1 MRKKLLLGILILLLF
16 FPLSKS
22 IEEIPTFSIIK
33 NQKEKAI
40 ATISIKKIKLKQ
52 PLYKINSPNNT
63 IEKNV
68 TILKESILP
77 EKENSIVFLAAHS
90 GTGKI
95 AYFDKLNLLQIN
107 DEIIF
112 TYQNK
117 KYKYQIIEIWE
128 EKKTGYININKT
140 KEKQLV
146 LTTCSPTNKNNQL
159 IINSIQKESLT

>member
-1 MRKKLLLGILILLLF
+1 MKTRLLLSLLLLLIIL
-16 FPLSKS
+16 PLSIS
-22 IEEIPTFSIIK
+22 IEEIPSFSIIK
-33 NQKEKAI
+33 EQEKSI
-40 ATISIKKIKLKQ
+40 ASIKIKKIQLNQ
-52 PLYKINSPNNT
+52 PLYKIDSPNNT

-77 EKENSIVFLAAHS
+77 EKENSIIFLAAHS

-95 AYFDKLNLLQIN
+95 AYFEKLNLLQVN

-112 TYQNK
+112 TYKNK